1 MKKERVGPKN
11 EVHMEVDGDVTTC
24 PLSDMDNR
32 RTTQG
37 NVELIQI

>member
-24 PLSDMDNR
+24 PLSDMDNW